1 MKMSE
6 EYEHVYLNAEE
17 VIKLF
22 KYLGKHDKA
31 KFMEMIGF
39 DGDMKV
45 ILKPVDE
52 EDIETEEY
60 RKWKDRDLKLRRTQ
74 L

>member
-1 MKMSE
+1 MFE
-6 EYEHVYLNAEE
+6 EHEHVYLNAEE

-22 KYLGKHDKA
+22 KFLGKHKQA
-31 KFMEMIGF
+31 EFLERIGF
-39 DGDMKV
+39 DGDV
-45 ILKPVDE
+45 RVTLKPVDE